1 MPTHLLSAING
12 FRASPFFLRECPS
25 NCRFS
30 FNSVVISRLSLIWL
44 LHNLLVHLILDRLQN
59 KIYMKSSIG
68 RFVENHR
75 AAVEHLVPKFA
86 DNARAMEL
94 YFVRWKTIFG
104 NLNPDELV
112 KEEICEMEAEIRRKD
127 ALLAKIYEKLGE
139 WKTTFTNEAMEQ
151 KKDQNEEN
159 ASLLN

>member
-1 MPTHLLSAING
+1 MAASQPTGAPNSGQATEQNLYEEFHRSFVDLFG
-12 FRASPFFLRECPS
+12 PLRFEFENPPNPS
-25 NCRFS
+25 
-30 FNSVVISRLSLIWL
+30 
-44 LHNLLVHLILDRLQN
+44 
-59 KIYMKSSIG
+59 
-68 RFVENHR
+68 VENHR

-139 WKTTFTNEAMEQ
+139 WKTTFAKEAMEQ
-151 KKDQNEEN
+151 KKDQNEDN